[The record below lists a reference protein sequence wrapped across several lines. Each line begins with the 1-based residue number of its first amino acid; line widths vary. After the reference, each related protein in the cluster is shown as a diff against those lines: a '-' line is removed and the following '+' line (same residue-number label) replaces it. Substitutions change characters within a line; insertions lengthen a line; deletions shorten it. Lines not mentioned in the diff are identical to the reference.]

1 MLRLVAS
8 VLEHAAEVEYLLKV
22 EVLVLRAC
30 ENLDLATYRDP
41 ELAVVLF
48 FDSTH
53 CLGQRHDVHPSNVVT
68 RRVREDRRECV
79 DVMVVQVGGLIALC
93 GFGHGATLSRIA
105 CASLRCVTDR
115 LITDEFPTPVGWSSG
130 HLQTIRSRV
139 VRRSRDLDRDGT
151 SRSLLVDLADGTGDK
166 LAVQVHRSRR
176 KPVNPSVGGLVVL
189 VHGTEDLRAVLREL
203 ADEPEA
209 AVGPHGEP
217 RLAMMGFSLGGSMTI
232 KLMGEPHEGLP
243 IFAAVAVSAPLDLT
257 VGSAYLNQMG
267 FGLYEKFLVA
277 GLKRQALQPGP
288 RGTLRVSPQEHEA
301 IRAAKDLAE
310 FDDALTAPRNGWR
323 DAKQYYEV
331 NSSGPYLTEITEPTL
346 VIHSVDDPM
355 IPASPYGAID
365 WDALEANGIVQRRI
379 TPHGGH
385 VGFHER
391 GRNLP
396 WYVGQ
401 AVRFLWSVY
410 SGD

>member
-1 MLRLVAS
+1 M
-8 VLEHAAEVEYLLKV
+8 
-22 EVLVLRAC
+22 
-30 ENLDLATYRDP
+30 
-41 ELAVVLF
+41 
-48 FDSTH
+48 
-53 CLGQRHDVHPSNVVT
+53 
-68 RRVREDRRECV
+68 
-79 DVMVVQVGGLIALC
+79 
-93 GFGHGATLSRIA
+93 
-105 CASLRCVTDR
+105 TDR
-115 LITDEFPTPVGWSSG
+115 LITDEFPTPLGWSSG

-139 VRRSRDLDRDGT
+139 IRRSRDLDRDGT

-176 KPVNPSVGGLVVL
+176 KPVSPSAGGLVVL
-189 VHGTEDLRAVLREL
+189 VHGLGGSVESDYMRATTQGLLHAGFNVARVDLRGAGASGETCSLLYHAGRTEDLRAVLRAL
-203 ADEPEA
+203 TDEPEA

-379 TPHGGH
+379 TRHTEATSVSTNGDGIFLGTWVRRSGFSGRCPQQTRLRAGHGHLAEIYVVDQGALADLVAAH
-385 VGFHER
+385 CGVGVVSRCR
-391 GRNLP
+391 GGVPGDSGSTLLGLRHNLEI
-396 WYVGQ
+396 
-401 AVRFLWSVY
+401 AT
-410 SGD
+410 